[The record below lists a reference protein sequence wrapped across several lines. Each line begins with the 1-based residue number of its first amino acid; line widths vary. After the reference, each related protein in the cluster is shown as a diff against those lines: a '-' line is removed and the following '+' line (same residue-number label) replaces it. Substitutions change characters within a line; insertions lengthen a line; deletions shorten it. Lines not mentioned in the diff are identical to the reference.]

1 VLTALKSGV
10 PTLTHAIPSGV
21 DGGVYAVTSLDDE
34 VFVVRRQSGRV
45 EVYDVLTFKLQRH
58 ITVPQMGQRPS
69 GMTACAI
76 KECLYLSDC
85 DNTSVHRMCRSEC
98 LYLSDCDNT
107 SVHRMCRNECLYLSD
122 CDNTSV
128 HRMCRSKCL
137 YLSDCDNTSI
147 HRMCRNECLYLSD
160 CDNTSVH
167 RMCRSECLYL
177 SDCDNTSIHRMEKS
191 GRNAVKWSVAGG
203 PRGLSVNI
211 AHNLVVACCEAN
223 KLQEYK
229 THGSLVREICLQAG
243 VTSPWHA
250 IQLSTG
256 DYVVSQWTSSGVVS
270 VVAADG
276 QVVRSNGK
284 KCIWGDGL
292 MKNPAGLAMTKKDDI
307 PDADEHNNR
316 STGRVQEL
324 ALSVDGGI
332 GSPLGLCLDE
342 SRGRLY
348 VGEFERKRRVLVFD
362 GVTL

>member
-1 VLTALKSGV
+1 
-10 PTLTHAIPSGV
+10 
-21 DGGVYAVTSLDDE
+21 
-34 VFVVRRQSGRV
+34 
-45 EVYDVLTFKLQRH
+45 
-58 ITVPQMGQRPS
+58 
-69 GMTACAI
+69 
-76 KECLYLSDC
+76 
-85 DNTSVHRMCRSEC
+85 
-98 LYLSDCDNT
+98 
-107 SVHRMCRNECLYLSD
+107 
-122 CDNTSV
+122 
-128 HRMCRSKCL
+128 
-137 YLSDCDNTSI
+137 
-147 HRMCRNECLYLSD
+147 
-160 CDNTSVH
+160 
-167 RMCRSECLYL
+167 MCRSECLYL